1 MNKNVEYRQKLI
13 IKLNDRVFQYDVY
26 QMVNM
31 FMPFCDIQF
40 SNENFEYDIS
50 ILEGTVKIE
59 SSLLKREYTMDS
71 RFKIKE
77 EVKKAVFRYF
87 EELSGKSMPWGT
99 LIGIRP
105 SKRAMNLILEGK
117 DDEYIRKF
125 FKESSFT
132 SSEKANLCIE
142 VAKREMK
149 YMDPQ
154 YKNVSIYIGMA
165 FCPTRCL
172 YCSFAANPIKGFKK
186 EIVKEYVQCLCKEIK
201 SVTKYIKER
210 NLKIHTV
217 YFGGGTPTSVDE
229 ILFEEVMATIHEN
242 FISNKDIKEFTV
254 ECGRP
259 DSINKEK
266 LAIMKKYEVS
276 RISINPQTMNDET
289 LKLIGRNHTA
299 KDIIDV
305 FNMARDMK
313 FDDINM
319 DMIIGLPSEKKINVL
334 KTVSFIRDLKPD
346 SFTVHGLSIKR
357 ASRLYDNIIN
367 DVKYEI
373 ANQDELIDMFKLTCE
388 LSEQLNMKPYYM
400 YRQKNMVGNMEN
412 IGYAYEGKE
421 SVYNIEMMEDTES
434 IIAIGAD
441 GVTKA
446 VNLSNSEINRF
457 ANVKDVKEYIDRIDE
472 MIEKKIKLLNTIYS
486 E

>member
-1 MNKNVEYRQKLI
+1 MNKNVDYRQKLI
-13 IKLNDRVFQYDVY
+13 IKLNDITFQYDVY
-26 QMVNM
+26 QMVNI

-50 ILEGTVKIE
+50 ILDETVKIE
-59 SSLLKREYTMDS
+59 SSFLKREYTMDS
-71 RFKIKE
+71 RFKSKE
-77 EVKKAVFRYF
+77 EVKKTVFRYF
-87 EELSGKSMPWGT
+87 EEVSGKSMPWGT
-99 LIGIRP
+99 LTGIRP
-105 SKRAMNLILEGK
+105 SKRAMNLILEDK
-117 DDEYIRKF
+117 DDNYIREF

-186 EIVKEYVQCLCKEIK
+186 KIVEEYVQCLCKEIK
-201 SVTKYIKER
+201 SITKYIKEK

-229 ILFEEVMATIHEN
+229 ILFEKVMATIHKN
-242 FISNKDIKEFTV
+242 FVSNKDIKEFTV

-266 LAIMKKYEVS
+266 LTVMKKYEVS
-276 RISINPQTMNDET
+276 RISINPQTMNDDT

-334 KTVSFIRDLKPD
+334 KTISFIRDLKPD

-446 VNLSNSEINRF
+446 VNLSNGEINRF

-472 MIEKKIKLLNTIYS
+472 MIEKKINLLDTIYS